1 MTVDPTDVT
10 WGIELTPEEPPD
22 RMAALAETAET
33 AGFDAAF
40 VSSHYFNRDPW
51 VTLASMADATSEIA
65 LGPGVVNP
73 YDTHPARIASA
84 MATLSEASAG
94 RAVCGLGPGDRSAL
108 AALGIEHDRPLRR
121 VLETMALARDLW
133 DGESVTR
140 ESVVTVRDA
149 SLSIDPVDVPVFVG
163 AQGPDMLGMSAVHAD
178 GVLINAAHPRD
189 LSWAAD
195 QLAAASED
203 RATDRGPFQT
213 LAFAST
219 SVAGSADAAR
229 DAARP
234 PVAFITAGA
243 PAPVIDRHGIDPAAV
258 KAIRSALESGDLAT
272 AFDRVTPRMVDAFC
286 VAGTV
291 ETVTGRLAAMMEHV
305 DGVVVGSPLGPDRST
320 AIEDCAAAIERT
332 TR

>member
-1 MTVDPTDVT
+1 MTVEPTDVA
-10 WGIELTPEEPPD
+10 WGVELTPEAPPD
-22 RMAALAETAET
+22 RMAALAEESET

-51 VTLASMADATSEIA
+51 VTLALMAEATTEIA

-73 YDTHPARIASA
+73 YDTHPARIAA
-84 MATLSEASAG
+84 AVATLSEVSDG
-94 RAVCGLGPGDRSAL
+94 RAVCGLGAGDRSAL

-121 VLETMALARDLW
+121 VLETMELVRELW

-149 SLSIDPVDVPVFVG
+149 SLALDPVDVPVFVG

-195 QLAAASED
+195 RLESASED
-203 RATDRGPFQT
+203 RVADRGPFQT

-219 SVAGSADAAR
+219 SVAESADAAR
-229 DAARP
+229 EAARP

-243 PAPVIDRHGIDPAAV
+243 PEPVIEGHGIDPAAATAV
-258 KAIRSALESGDLAT
+258 RSALESGEPAT

-291 ETVTGRLAAMMEHV
+291 ETVAERLTEMTNHV
-305 DGVVVGSPLGPDRST
+305 DGVVFGSPLGPDRSA
-320 AIEDCAAAIERT
+320 AIEACAEAIERT
-332 TR
+332 KR